1 MASPDPSSTAKST
14 LKSPPPSASS
24 ATLAPPA
31 AISRPSSANSS
42 RSGSSRR
49 RKGGGNK
56 SGSVSPSGSDRNGNK
71 VVVNGQTTTVSGG
84 VKLGGQSSGK
94 TTPKQESSA
103 VPGSTGVSA
112 DKDNGKDAGNQ
123 AKGKAKK
130 GGGNGQQ
137 QKNSNGS
144 RSNSRPRPIDT
155 GAPARP
161 QSQNS
166 SKSETAPRSLH
177 AHVSP
182 PRTAL
187 DAAFEAAHQK
197 HNDIGGGDALT
208 SLQKMISDLKAI
220 SPSAIT
226 PSTGSLPSGTGSGR
240 SMSMSQG
247 DKLSVPGSATSAS
260 AKKLKADAPTFMP
273 TMSPGGSTTLLSPSN
288 AIPAAAVQPRAASF
302 AAPSNGR
309 RASRNSTSKPV
320 EFAAPPSGSFSAGLN
335 RPSALAGLSE
345 VGENP
350 FGIDFTYQQQLLAAQ
365 YQQIQLLQAQIQ
377 ANQLAQ
383 QQSQQQQQQYQQQQG
398 SFIAPRFQA
407 LAAQRIQQQQDQ
419 QAQLYQ
425 AHAQASQMY
434 QIQQQQLL
442 DQHTLANQ
450 RVESSDAPAVFEE
463 DSPEQKPVPLGTSG
477 RPQLNPNFTFGAKRQ
492 AAERQSMSP
501 PSIAPVIN
509 RSEGIGGAAATGLAG
524 LAARAH
530 KRTGSEIT
538 PAMQEQ
544 VSRPGEFVI
553 AGMQLTV

>member
-1 MASPDPSSTAKST
+1 MSSPDPSSTAKSS

-42 RSGSSRR
+42 RSSTSRR
-49 RKGGGNK
+49 RKGGKN

-94 TTPKQESSA
+94 STPNQESPA
-103 VPGSTGVSA
+103 VPSTGGA
-112 DKDNGKDAGNQ
+112 TAEKKDGKDAGNQ

-130 GGGNGQQ
+130 GGGNSQQ
-137 QKNSNGS
+137 QKNSNGN
-144 RSNSRPRPIDT
+144 RANSRPQPIDT

-161 QSQNS
+161 KSSNS
-166 SKSETAPRSLH
+166 TKSETAPRSLH

-226 PSTGSLPSGTGSGR
+226 PSSSSLPSGTGSGR

-273 TMSPGGSTTLLSPSN
+273 TMSPGASSSSLSPSN

-302 AAPSNGR
+302 AAGSHGR
-309 RASRNSTSKPV
+309 RASRNSMSANPPADFISPV
-320 EFAAPPSGSFSAGLN
+320 SGSFSAGVVQPN
-335 RPSALAGLSE
+335 TLAGLAAI
-345 VGENP
+345 GETP
-350 FGIDFTYQQQLLAAQ
+350 FGIDFAYQQQLLAAQ

-434 QIQQQQLL
+434 QLQQQQLL
-442 DQHTLANQ
+442 DQHNLANQ
-450 RVESSDAPAVFEE
+450 RLESSDAPAVFEE

-501 PSIAPVIN
+501 PSNAPVIN

-544 VSRPGEFVI
+544 VS
-553 AGMQLTV
+553 QLDVH